1 MPWSLIHS
9 DCDPHYGLRLRRISR
24 VQPLHV
30 TDDVKMAISL
40 SIMTFEAPFQYPSSS
55 AVTATK
61 RVEEDNSDT
70 TERIADN

>member
-9 DCDPHYGLRLRRISR
+9 DFDPHYELRLRRISR

-55 AVTATK
+55 AVATK
-61 RVEEDNSDT
+61 GHENL
-70 TERIADN
+70 INHKIGHN